1 MLPPELL
8 QKLDGYMRDDL
19 FIPASTWE
27 HGVEIGTTLRSRTSP
42 RLMRIME
49 KLKNSLVAVGAPSR
63 ITFFN
68 RKNRGTATELEKNVL
83 YLAIDN
89 KPEIAPTP

>member
-1 MLPPELL
+1 
-8 QKLDGYMRDDL
+8 MRDDL

-27 HGVEIGTTLRSRTSP
+27 HGVEIGTTKESDIT
-42 RLMRIME
+42 RLMPIME
-49 KLKNSLVAVGAPSR
+49 KLKNGLVAVGVPSR